1 MWLAKTTTVMSR
13 SSRAMVQSAWTV
25 YIAAPS
31 PFRLSTLRS
40 GAATAAPMA
49 SGRPMPMAPPV
60 RASTSCGRAVAVLA
74 ATPAP
79 EVTASSQMMAPSG
92 MCRAIEAPTA

>member
-1 MWLAKTTTVMSR
+1 LAKTTTVTSR
-13 SSRAMVQSAWTV
+13 FSRAIVQRAWTV

-40 GAATAAPMA
+40 GAATAAPTA
-49 SGRPMPMAPPV
+49 SGRPMPIAPPV
-60 RASTSCGRAVAVLA
+60 RASTSCGRAVAVPA

-79 EVTASSQMMAPSG
+79 EVTASSQMIAPSG
-92 MCRAIEAPTA
+92 MWRAIEAPAA